1 MAYLSRQCVDCQEN
15 TKRCEANSGERMR
28 RGSLF
33 PVPCTTVTTVSAE
46 STRERER
53 GERYLQGDGA
63 YADEHRRRAAK
74 RRSARQR

>member
-15 TKRCEANSGERMR
+15 TKRREGKFWGKDEKGQPFSGPMYHCDNRACR
-28 RGSLF
+28 IN
-33 PVPCTTVTTVSAE
+33 
-46 STRERER
+46 RERER
-53 GERYLQGDGA
+53 GERYLQGGGA